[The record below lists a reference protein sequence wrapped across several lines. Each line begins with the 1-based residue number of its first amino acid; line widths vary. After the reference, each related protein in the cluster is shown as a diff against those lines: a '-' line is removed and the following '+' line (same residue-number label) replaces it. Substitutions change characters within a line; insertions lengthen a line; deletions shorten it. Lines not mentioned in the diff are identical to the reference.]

1 MDEGF
6 WDEIERSRKL
16 SGAERMRLGLKM
28 FDHGRNYIGERIR
41 DTFPE
46 ASETEV
52 AEIRRFVM
60 KRCRDWGIA

>member
-1 MDEGF
+1 
-6 WDEIERSRKL
+6 
-16 SGAERMRLGLKM
+16 MRLGLKM